1 MNRKFFKLIIC
12 IVWIA
17 SIVLP
22 SASVIATE
30 NEPMAVD
37 SQLQLLL
44 DGDSEARIDKN
55 SKQISL
61 SIGYTPVKL
70 TDEDIQQDYLQL
82 ELPKG
87 ISYIVENNQTANDA
101 IVLADQGRTLE
112 IDLNKVNEL
121 SIVFDLSFDD
131 LSDETPIK
139 GMHSVNGQIVGTTE
153 EVRIMKEAGSDSDE
167 VEEPQSTTSTD
178 EAIEQT
184 TAQTTEEGTEATTE
198 TTESNEAAEATT
210 REARAALDL
219 GIPTQ
224 RTLPVAAISDGQFEN
239 VSYFDV
245 GTKDE
250 WNAALSVDVGA
261 TSNSN
266 KNNLTEITYINIT
279 DDFALST
286 STSGYAS
293 VDIETSRSDK
303 KLVVNGNGHT
313 IDFRQFT
320 QVFDGADWDI
330 VFQDLTVYN
339 GNDWGIADTY
349 HSTKKTIVTI
359 HNLTQYG
366 AQAFEGVYGKMIMSG
381 ATSITSTSTNTYT
394 SPIDN
399 VLVTID
405 SRFKSSANISV
416 GEVYVKAGSTIAMN
430 NGRYAAN
437 VVVFPGGNFYVEDG
451 QKTNIQIRNLET
463 PINTSGWTSGA
474 SGDYAPGSISV
485 ASSLTGY
492 VNSWPDNYRPDSLK
506 GRSDSIYFGD
516 NTHVTIH
523 NGAAR
528 KANATALQI
537 GKANGIIEL
546 GKNSSFKGVVD
557 ENTATSGENK
567 TPVYFSSSG
576 SLLLGENASF
586 DLTVGE
592 TDDPEKA
599 RGDAMRIV
607 GKGTLDLQK
616 GSSFVLRSATS
627 NNDGMLKMNTA
638 GSSINIADQATFDI
652 GFTRASNDPLFALR
666 GTLNIPA
673 SDSYIHRIRLWENG
687 NFDETSP
694 LSSFQPLNKTT
705 ITYSTTTI
713 SSKAT
718 ALADGFVDNDT
729 VTKFNSDY
737 TSNAQRLVIDPIVFG
752 VKPIDEL
759 TNEVKKEYT
768 VSGSAEP
775 PGGKVEVS
783 GGPLDSLSADQRQV
797 LVQEDGTYEWKGNLS
812 RPFNWGETI
821 RVSYVGHPDK
831 FAETVVKDVTKPTGV
846 GRTVHVVEGATIPSA
861 KDFIASVED
870 TNALDT
876 NKDNFDYRFIGGVID
891 SGGIATI
898 SNGQEKQ
905 EYSGQVVIDDTR
917 GNTSDSVEVKLVI
930 HQANTMNSITAD
942 DLTVRWSDVS
952 GFAVGSTEYG
962 NYLKNSMSAQAQTIV
977 GGNLVNLV
985 SSMEIENLASIPNDV
1000 GGPYTVRF
1008 VVRADSSNQLGADL
1022 VKEAQLTVKSNLV
1035 EPRDPS
1041 TSDPTDQ
1048 ENEGTGENGELRL
1061 DYVPSSFNFG
1071 TKEVQWRDTEYQ
1083 AQGDKDQWI
1092 QVADERPAEIGW
1104 TLKATATP
1112 FTSGADQLSGATL
1125 TIPQGELYNKK
1136 TAGAANPEGLTSKGE
1151 VALSTTASTIFTGEG
1166 ENSKDQS
1173 TYVWKKNQ
1181 VKLNVPKGQGKAGN
1195 VYKAKITWIVEAGV
1209 TN

>member
-1 MNRKFFKLIIC
+1 MNRKFFQLIIC
-12 IVWIA
+12 IIWIA

-22 SASVIATE
+22 SVSVIATD

-37 SQLQLLL
+37 PQLQLLA
-44 DGDSEARIDKN
+44 DGDSEARIDNKT
-55 SKQISL
+55 KQMTL
-61 SIGYTPVKL
+61 SIGYTPVEL
-70 TDEDIQQDYLQL
+70 TDQDIQQDYLQL

-87 ISYIVENNQTANDA
+87 VNYIVENNQMANDA

-139 GMHSVNGQIVGTTE
+139 GAHSVNGQIVGTTE

-210 REARAALDL
+210 REARATLDL

-250 WNAALSVDVGA
+250 WNAALSVNLKA
-261 TSNSN
+261 ANSSNN
-266 KNNLTEITYINIT
+266 NNLAEITYINIT

-286 STSGYAS
+286 STSGNAYAT
-293 VDIETSRSDK
+293 VQTNRSDK
-303 KLVVNGNGHT
+303 KLIVNGNGHT
-313 IDFRQFT
+313 IDFRELTFR
-320 QVFDGADWDI
+320 FDSTDWDI
-330 VFQDLTVYN
+330 VFQNLTVYN
-339 GNDWGIADTY
+339 GNDWGSVDLYHAD
-349 HSTKKTIVTI
+349 KKTIVTI
-359 HNLTQYG
+359 HNVVQYG
-366 AQAFEGVYGKMIMSG
+366 AQAFEGSRGKLIMSG
-381 ATSITSTSTNTYT
+381 DTSITSTSTKTYT
-394 SPIDN
+394 SSIDN
-399 VLVTID
+399 VVVTID
-405 SRFKSSANISV
+405 SRYSGSANVAV
-416 GEVYVKAGSTIAMN
+416 GEVYVKSGSTIAMD
-430 NGRYAAN
+430 NGRYGAN
-437 VVVFPGGNFYVEDG
+437 VIIYSGGNFYTEDG
-451 QKTNIQIRNLET
+451 PETNIQIRNLET
-463 PINTSGWTSGA
+463 PLGTGGWTSG
-474 SGDYAPGSISV
+474 DYSPGSIVLVSDLSASV
-485 ASSLTGY
+485 
-492 VNSWPDNYRPDSLK
+492 NKWPEDYRPESLK
-506 GRSDSIYFGD
+506 GRTNSIYFGD
-516 NTHVTIH
+516 NTHVSIH

-528 KANATALQI
+528 KDHATVLQNEN
-537 GKANGIIEL
+537 ANGTIEL
-546 GKNSSFKGVVD
+546 AKNSSFKGVVD
-557 ENTATSGENK
+557 ENIATSGRDK

-586 DLTVGE
+586 NLTVGKTNE
-592 TDDPEKA
+592 PATA
-599 RGDAMRIV
+599 RGDAILFDD
-607 GKGTLDLQK
+607 KGTIDLQK

-627 NNDGMLKMNTA
+627 NTNGMLKMTDT

-652 GFTRASNDPLFALR
+652 GFTRASNDPLFALK

-673 SDSYIHRIRLWENG
+673 SDSYTHRIRLWENG
-687 NFDETSP
+687 NFDESSP
-694 LSSFQPLNKTT
+694 LSSFQPLDKTT

-718 ALADGFVDNDT
+718 ALADGFVANDT

-759 TNEVKKEYT
+759 TNEVKTEYT

-783 GGPLDSLSADQRQV
+783 GGPFDSLPAVQRQV

-812 RPFNWGETI
+812 RPFYWGETI
-821 RVSYVGHPDK
+821 RVSYAGHPDK
-831 FAETVVKDVTKPTGV
+831 YAETVVKDVTKPTGV

-876 NKDNFDYRFIGGVID
+876 NKDNFDYRFIDGAID
-891 SGGIATI
+891 SGDIATI
-898 SNGQEKQ
+898 TNGQEKQ
-905 EYSGQVVIDDTR
+905 EYSGNVIIDDTR

-952 GFAVGSTEYG
+952 GLAVGSTEYG

-977 GGNLVNLV
+977 DGNLVDLL
-985 SSMEIENLASIPNDV
+985 SSIEIENLASIPNTV

-1008 VVRADSSNQLGADL
+1008 VVRADSTNQLGADL
-1022 VKEAQLTVKSNLV
+1022 VKEVQLTVKSNLV

-1125 TIPQGELYNKK
+1125 TLPQGELYNKK

>member
-1 MNRKFFKLIIC
+1 MNRKFFQLIIC
-12 IVWIA
+12 IIWIA
-17 SIVLP
+17 SVVLP
-22 SASVIATE
+22 SVSVIATE

-37 SQLQLLL
+37 PQLQLLL
-44 DGDSEARIDKN
+44 DGGSEARIDK
-55 SKQISL
+55 KTKRVSL
-61 SIGYTPVKL
+61 SIGYSPVDL
-70 TDEDIQQDYLQL
+70 TDQDNQQDCLKL

-87 ISYIVENNQTANDA
+87 VHYIVENNQTVNES
-101 IVLADQGRTLE
+101 IVFSDQDRTLE
-112 IDLNKVNEL
+112 IDLKKVNGL
-121 SIVFDLSFDD
+121 SIVFDLSFAD

-139 GMHSVNGQIVGTTE
+139 GQHAINGQIVGTTE
-153 EVRIMKEAGSDSDE
+153 EVRIMKEAGPDSDE
-167 VEEPQSTTSTD
+167 VEEPQSTTFSD
-178 EAIEQT
+178 EA
-184 TAQTTEEGTEATTE
+184 TEK
-198 TTESNEAAEATT
+198 SLDEATT
-210 REARAALDL
+210 REARATLDL
-219 GIPTQ
+219 GIPTT
-224 RTLPVAAISDGQFEN
+224 RTLPVPAISDGQFEN

-250 WNAALSVDVGA
+250 WNAALSVGA
-261 TSNSN
+261 TATNSGN
-266 KNNLTEITYINIT
+266 NNNLTEITYINIT
-279 DDFALST
+279 DDFALSN
-286 STSGYAS
+286 SISGNDYAT
-293 VDIETSRSDK
+293 VRTNRSDK
-303 KLVVNGNGHT
+303 KLIVNGNGHT
-313 IDFRQFT
+313 IDFRELTFR
-320 QVFDGADWDI
+320 FDSTDWDI
-330 VFQDLTVYN
+330 VFQNLTVYN
-339 GNDWGIADTY
+339 GNDWGSVDLYNAN
-349 HSTKKTIVTI
+349 KKTIVTI
-359 HNLTQYG
+359 HNVVQYG
-366 AQAFEGVYGKMIMSG
+366 AQAFEGSRGKLIMSG
-381 ATSITSTSTNTYT
+381 DTSITSTSTNTYT

-399 VLVTID
+399 AVVTID
-405 SRFKSSANISV
+405 SRYKSSANIAV
-416 GEVYVKAGSTIAMN
+416 GEVYVKAGSTIAMD
-430 NGRYAAN
+430 NGRYGAN
-437 VVVFPGGNFYVEDG
+437 VIILSGGNFYTEDG
-451 QKTNIQIRNLET
+451 PETNIRIRNLET
-463 PINTSGWTSGA
+463 PSQSGGWEGGTTSDFS
-474 SGDYAPGSISV
+474 PGCITVVSNLSV
-485 ASSLTGY
+485 NA
-492 VNSWPDNYRPDSLK
+492 WPDEYRPDSLK
-506 GRSDSIYFGD
+506 GRTNSIYFGD
-516 NTHVTIH
+516 NTHVSIH

-528 KANATALQI
+528 RDYATALQNEN
-537 GKANGIIEL
+537 ANGTIEL
-546 GKNSSFKGVVD
+546 GKNASFTGIVD
-557 ENTATSGENK
+557 ENTATSGEDK

-576 SLLLGENASF
+576 SLILGENASF
-586 DLTVGE
+586 NLTVGE
-592 TDDPEKA
+592 TDDPAKA
-599 RGDAMRIV
+599 GGDAMRFYRQ
-607 GKGTLDLQK
+607 GKLDLQK
-616 GSSFVLRSATS
+616 GSSFVLQSATS
-627 NNDGMLKMNTA
+627 NTDGMLKMNYS

-652 GFTRASNDPLFALR
+652 GFTRASNDPLFSLN

-673 SDSYIHRIRLWENG
+673 SDSYTHRIRLWENG
-687 NFDETSP
+687 NFDESSP
-694 LSSFQPLNKTT
+694 LSSFQPLDKTT

-713 SSKAT
+713 SSKST

-759 TNEVKKEYT
+759 TNEVKTEYT

-783 GGPLDSLSADQRQV
+783 GGPFDSLPADQRQV
-797 LVQEDGTYEWKGNLS
+797 LVQADGTYEWKGNLS

-831 FAETVVKDVTKPTGV
+831 IAETVVKDVTKPTGV

-876 NKDNFDYRFIGGVID
+876 NKDNFDYRFIDGSID

-898 SNGQEKQ
+898 TNGQEKQ
-905 EYSGQVVIDDTR
+905 EYSGHVIIDDTR

-952 GFAVGSTEYG
+952 GLAVGSTEYG

-977 GGNLVNLV
+977 DGNLVDLL
-985 SSMEIENLASIPNDV
+985 SSIEIENLASIPNTV

-1008 VVRADSSNQLGADL
+1008 VVRADSTNQLGADL
-1022 VKEAQLTVKSNLV
+1022 VKEVQLTVKSNLV

-1041 TSDPTDQ
+1041 TGDPTDQ

-1181 VKLNVPKGQGKAGN
+1181 VKLKVPKGQGKAGN